1 MNFSGNKCS
10 PSFRSPAAQQQQSR
24 QLSRLNVQENLE
36 HRQKRAE
43 ARNYLKWGFI
53 NIILLT
59 LICVDLWQTCLSM
72 RSTLWYQVEFSVA
85 VCISLSVA
93 ACAGKYFWWLCIDNT
108 PLCVTEVQRC
118 LLDEGNDNTFQ
129 CIKNLSKP
137 RSCEPEYDDV
147 TGPIINWHSSFED
160 SRWNSQSTR
169 RSVSPMRSPVQQRKK
184 QQQQFN
190 QSHNR
195 SISNQSHN
203 RSISNQS
210 HNRSM
215 GNQSLNRSMGNQSYN
230 RSMVGNNSLN
240 VSNDSVYMSPYA
252 EVCREDFPTDVRKL
266 PALMRRAELE
276 RERSY
281 AEMADTS
288 TMQSIGATNSFWNYC
303 NNAAFMLKRT
313 IYQLA
318 PAPVP
323 STENAPS
330 SIEDFGIVQFKDG
343 NSEVIK
349 RISTVKLSQ
358 YLSNLRYWIS
368 TTILQRLVK
377 QIDNMDEIFRQRGL
391 SDFKIG
397 AVGLERLRKMAENQ
411 QFVQSCAPMLPLLFP
426 FLDTFTNQEYLVQR
440 IRDLAEGSCMG
451 DYRWNS
457 GDSYKGKVWGTHLPT
472 DAAIVFHLFCVYF
485 DSQLMP
491 LPQGGGRP
499 FYSRYVLI
507 REEKRSTKEI
517 INAVNNKAHCAI
529 LVTNIQLKPKFNF
542 ISEKELHNCANDR
555 NNLFYVIIQFL
566 IYMRSHQESM
576 LEGVNLGKSGIN
588 IMCVIGD

>member
-10 PSFRSPAAQQQQSR
+10 PSFHSPVAQPRQSR
-24 QLSRLNVQENLE
+24 QLARFNVQESLE
-36 HRQKRAE
+36 HRQKRVE

-59 LICVDLWQTCLSM
+59 LISFDLWQTCLSM
-72 RSTLWYQVEFSVA
+72 RNSLWYQTEFSVA
-85 VCISLSVA
+85 ICISLSAA
-93 ACAGKYFWWLCIDNT
+93 ACVGKYFWWLLLDSA

-129 CIKNLSKP
+129 SVKNLSKP
-137 RSCEPEYDDV
+137 LAYEPEYDEMS
-147 TGPIINWHSSFED
+147 GPIINWHSSFED
-160 SRWNSQSTR
+160 SRWNSQSQR
-169 RSVSPMRSPVQQRKK
+169 RSPSPVRSPLQQQQQ

-190 QSHNR
+190 
-195 SISNQSHN
+195 
-203 RSISNQS
+203 
-210 HNRSM
+210 
-215 GNQSLNRSMGNQSYN
+215 NQSYN
-230 RSMVGNNSLN
+230 RSLGANNSLN
-240 VSNDSVYMSPYA
+240 ASNVSNESVYMSPYA

-266 PALMRRAELE
+266 PALMRRAERE

-281 AEMADTS
+281 AEMADAS
-288 TMQSIGATNSFWNYC
+288 TMQNVDSANSFWNYC
-303 NNAAFMLKRT
+303 NNAAYMLKRT

-323 STENAPS
+323 STENVPS
-330 SIEDFGIVQFKDG
+330 SIEDFGIVQFKDS

-377 QIDNMDEIFRQRGL
+377 QIDHTNEIFRQRGL

-411 QFVQSCAPMLPLLFP
+411 QFVQSCAPMLPLLLP
-426 FLDTFTNQEYLVQR
+426 FLDTFNNQEYLVQR
-440 IRDLAEGSCMG
+440 IRDLAQGSCIG
-451 DYRWNS
+451 EYRWNS
-457 GDSYKGKVWGTHLPT
+457 GNSHNGKLWGDHLPT
-472 DAAIVFHLFCVYF
+472 DAAILFHLFCVYF

-499 FYSRYVLI
+499 FHSRYVLI

-529 LVTNIQLKPKFNF
+529 LVTNNQLKPKFNF

-566 IYMRSHQESM
+566 IYMRTHQESA
-576 LEGVNLGKSGIN
+576 LEGVNLGRSGIN
-588 IMCVIGD
+588 IMCVIDD